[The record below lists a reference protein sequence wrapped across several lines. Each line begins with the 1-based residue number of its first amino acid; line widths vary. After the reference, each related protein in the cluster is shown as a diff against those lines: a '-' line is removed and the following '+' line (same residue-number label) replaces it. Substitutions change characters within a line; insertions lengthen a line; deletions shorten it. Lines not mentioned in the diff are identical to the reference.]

1 MYSLFLSIE
10 HITIGFLMCPLCF
23 FFVYVQ
29 FPPLECKDNHNK
41 CHIGLLREFNEIMY
55 MDVLYKLRT
64 QNTV

>member
-1 MYSLFLSIE
+1 
-10 HITIGFLMCPLCF
+10 MCPLCF